1 MSTGEWEGGA
11 QAGCVCDVAMRPC
24 LCLGSRRGHR
34 GVLKKKLPEVT
45 VKLFRGPGL
54 ELQPA

>member
-1 MSTGEWEGGA
+1 MSTGEWKGGA

-24 LCLGSRRGHR
+24 LCPGSRRGHR

-54 ELQPA
+54 EL